1 MPRFIRLFNADKKG
15 KPVHVNAENILWFE
29 QVGPQETVITFVGDR
44 KLVIL
49 GTHHDVVRSLDNHGG
64 EGS

>member
-1 MPRFIRLFNADKKG
+1 MSKFVRLCNADKKG

-29 QVGPQETVITFVGDR
+29 QVGPQETILTFVSDK

-49 GTHHDVVRSLDNHGG
+49 GPHDDVIKALDNRDKA
-64 EGS
+64 